1 MPMPTGLPRRCRDVA
16 LASSLLLM
24 GTAQAQDAQASATQV
39 DWYASVRLQTES
51 VHPDERSAASPYTGL
66 RDAYSRVGVSVQH
79 ALSPGLTLSGQV
91 ELPLDLA
98 NLSVQDPYDQGD
110 NGHDNPERLRIA
122 RIGLQGNW
130 GALHWGQQWMPYYN
144 AVAAPVDAF
153 SSYYSGFATYTV
165 FRVRHT
171 VAYTSPSFQGL
182 SVSAA
187 YAPAKGNRRS
197 TSRIDDERV
206 QVALSYDLGA
216 TRLAA
221 ALDDRGDA
229 GYGRNRLYGLSASHQ
244 AGAWQVAAKY
254 ERFDT
259 GNHTPGSFSRDG
271 NEAVNLLVTHQR
283 GANTYKAM
291 LARVEGYGEN
301 IVHLGIDHQYK
312 PQLKFFAEF
321 YSESET
327 AALTT
332 RGEGLS
338 GFRAAASGGHV
349 WVLGLRHDF

>member
-1 MPMPTGLPRRCRDVA
+1 MSMSIGSLHTCRVIALVTSVMWTGAAHA
-16 LASSLLLM
+16 L
-24 GTAQAQDAQASATQV
+24 DARPNTTQV
-39 DWYASVRLQTES
+39 DWYASLRLQAES
-51 VHPDERSAASPYTGL
+51 VHPDERSAASRYTGL

-79 ALSPGLTLSGQV
+79 ALSPALTLNGQL
-91 ELPLDLA
+91 ELPLDMA

-110 NGHDNPERLRIA
+110 NGRDNPERLRIA
-122 RIGLQGNW
+122 RIGLQGDW
-130 GALHWGQQWMPYYN
+130 GAVHWGQQWMPYYN
-144 AVAAPVDAF
+144 AVSAPVDAF

-171 VAYTSPSFQGL
+171 VAYTSPSFRGL
-182 SVSAA
+182 SASAA

-229 GYGRNRLYGLSASHQ
+229 GYGRNRLYGLSATHR
-244 AGAWQVAAKY
+244 AGAWQMAAKY

-259 GNHTPGSFSRDG
+259 GNHNPGSFSRDG

-283 GANTYKAM
+283 GDNTIKVM

-301 IVHLGIDHQYK
+301 IVHLGIDHQYN

-321 YSESET
+321 YSEAET
-327 AALTT
+327 AAITT
-332 RGEGLS
+332 RGDGLS
-338 GFRAAASGGHV
+338 GFRAATSGGHA
-349 WVLGLRHDF
+349 WLLGLRRDF